1 MKDILDKNPSVARAV
16 CHRRTPPHAAARRRI
31 PPHAAA
37 RRRTPPHAAV
47 CRRTPPPTKETYD
60 QQGLG
65 EAARCASCT
74 HVCTSYVR
82 GSTIPVGTYR
92 DFSKIR
98 NFLKID

>member
-1 MKDILDKNPSVARAV
+1 MKDILDKNPSVAPAV
-16 CHRRTPPHAAARRRI
+16 CHRRMPPHAAVYRRMPPHAAAR
-31 PPHAAA
+31 
-37 RRRTPPHAAV
+37 
-47 CRRTPPPTKETYD
+47 RRTPPPTKETYD

-92 DFSKIR
+92 DFSKLR
-98 NFLKID
+98 NFMEIG